1 MEDPM
6 LARKQRW
13 SHLMIVGAVIASIL
27 AAALLSGC
35 SAAKESFE
43 GSAIPPTTDIGYLPT
58 DDGVNRNSPSKS
70 VAGTASQG
78 DVTVALDQV
87 ANESAADSSLQDAP
101 RIESM
106 MVRVASLGLEVK
118 NVDEA
123 LEQLQNTAKAHDA
136 EITELQA
143 KNAGASSQGAEARQG
158 LDDAYVT
165 LRVPQAKLDALTSD
179 LFKLG
184 TVVSWDTSADDV
196 SEEYVDTSAR
206 IRNLKAEE
214 TRLLSFFDK
223 AGKISDLLEIEREV
237 TRVRG
242 EIESMQARINYLDRQ
257 VERATL
263 NVHISKPGGIIRADE
278 SGWSF
283 IDAIAM
289 GFQGAASIVKVLI
302 TVLISLTPL
311 IAIGLLIWL
320 LIRTV
325 LRRRRAKRAMAAAVA
340 QGQAGTVKADDEKT
354 GVATQ
359 HPPA

>member
-1 MEDPM
+1 MV
-6 LARKQRW
+6 
-13 SHLMIVGAVIASIL
+13 VGAVIASIL

-35 SAAKESFE
+35 SSQEPFEDTVRAITTDTDYLPGDGNANQQALSEIAPQSFASASDQASAE
-43 GSAIPPTTDIGYLPT
+43 KSTAGSAP
-58 DDGVNRNSPSKS
+58 
-70 VAGTASQG
+70 
-78 DVTVALDQV
+78 
-87 ANESAADSSLQDAP
+87 QDAP
-101 RIESM
+101 RTESM
-106 MVRVASLGLEVK
+106 MIRVASLGLEVK

-123 LEQLQNTAKAHDA
+123 LERLQNTAKAHDA

-143 KNAGASSQGAEARQG
+143 KNTGASSQGAEARQS
-158 LDDAYVT
+158 LDDAHVT

-223 AGKISDLLEIEREV
+223 AGKISDLLEIEREL

-257 VERATL
+257 VERATIR
-263 NVHISKPGGIIRADE
+263 VHLSKPGGIIRPND
-278 SGWSF
+278 SGWGF
-283 IDAIAM
+283 IDAIAI
-289 GFQGAASIVKVLI
+289 GLQGAASIMKVLI
-302 TVLISLTPL
+302 TLLISLTPL
-311 IAIGLLIWL
+311 ITIGLLAWL

-325 LRRRRAKRAMAAAVA
+325 LRRRRAKRAMALAVTLEQADGAQADGEKAGAA
-340 QGQAGTVKADDEKT
+340 
-354 GVATQ
+354 Q